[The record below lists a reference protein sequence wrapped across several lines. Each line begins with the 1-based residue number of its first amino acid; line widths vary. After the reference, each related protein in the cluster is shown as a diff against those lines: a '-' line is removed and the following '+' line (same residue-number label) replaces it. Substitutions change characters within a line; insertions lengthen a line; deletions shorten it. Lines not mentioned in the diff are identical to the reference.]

1 MLGRC
6 RWVPVLLLVFL
17 TACSSTTFVYN
28 RLDFLLPWYL
38 GDYVELER
46 EQKKYLGSL
55 LDPFLQWHRVEELP
69 QYLQMLQ
76 KAERKLDGPLIAAD
90 IEAISLSF
98 EAAWL
103 RLESRALEW
112 LMELGEQ
119 LSDEQINGFVT
130 ELRDKQTEYEEKY
143 LTRTDDE
150 YHEEAYENLRD
161 SLQDYM
167 GRLDSDQR
175 ELLKDSSLELLR
187 SDGVWLTERTAW
199 IEMLERVLQRE
210 PGWQQALRE
219 AIVSRDDTVS
229 AAYRDTYSHNT
240 AVIYAT
246 LAEVINSRSEKQDR
260 RLRAEIRSLER
271 DLETLIEQG
280 RENVDQAAAAPPANA
295 GPTTAAPTS
304 VAPYT

>member
-6 RWVPVLLLVFL
+6 RWFPVLLLVFL

-46 EQKKYLGSL
+46 EQKKQLGSL
-55 LDPFLQWHRVEELP
+55 LDPFLQWHRAEELP
-69 QYLQMLQ
+69 QYLQLLQ
-76 KAERKLDGPLIAAD
+76 EAESKLDGPLTAAD
-90 IEAISLSF
+90 IESISLSF

-112 LMELGEQ
+112 LMELGEE
-119 LSDEQINGFVT
+119 LSDEQIAGFIT
-130 ELRDKQTEYEEKY
+130 ELRDKQSEYEEKY
-143 LTRTDDE
+143 LTRTDEE

-167 GRLDSDQR
+167 GRLDSEQR
-175 ELLKDSSLELLR
+175 ELLRASSLELLR
-187 SDGVWLTERTAW
+187 SDGVWLTERAAW
-199 IEMLERVLQRE
+199 IDMLERVLRRE

-219 AIVSRDDTVS
+219 AIASRDDTVS
-229 AAYRDTYSHNT
+229 AAYRDTYAHN
-240 AVIYAT
+240 AGVIYAT

-260 RLRAEIRSLER
+260 RLRSEIGGLER

-280 RENVDQAAAAPPANA
+280 RENDSKGAA
-295 GPTTAAPTS
+295 
-304 VAPYT
+304 

>member
-6 RWVPVLLLVFL
+6 RWFPVLLLVFL

-46 EQKKYLGSL
+46 EQKKQLGSL
-55 LDPFLQWHRVEELP
+55 LDPFLQWHRAEELP
-69 QYLQMLQ
+69 QYLQLLQ
-76 KAERKLDGPLIAAD
+76 EAESKLDGPLTAAD
-90 IEAISLSF
+90 IESISLSF

-112 LMELGEQ
+112 LMELGEE
-119 LSDEQINGFVT
+119 LSDEQIAGFIT
-130 ELRDKQTEYEEKY
+130 ELRDKQSEYEEKY
-143 LTRTDDE
+143 LTRTDEE

-167 GRLDSDQR
+167 GRLDSEQR
-175 ELLKDSSLELLR
+175 ELLRDSSLELLR
-187 SDGVWLTERTAW
+187 SDGVWLPERAAW
-199 IEMLERVLQRE
+199 IDMLQRVLRRE

-219 AIVSRDDTVS
+219 AIASRDDTVS
-229 AAYRDTYSHNT
+229 AAYRDTYAHN
-240 AVIYAT
+240 AGVIYAT

-260 RLRAEIRSLER
+260 RLRSEIGGLER

-280 RENVDQAAAAPPANA
+280 RENDSKGAA
-295 GPTTAAPTS
+295 
-304 VAPYT
+304 

>member
-6 RWVPVLLLVFL
+6 RWFPVLLLVFL

-46 EQKKYLGSL
+46 EQKKQLGSL
-55 LDPFLQWHRVEELP
+55 LDPFLQWHRAEELP
-69 QYLQMLQ
+69 QYLQLLQ
-76 KAERKLDGPLIAAD
+76 EAESKLDGPLTAAD
-90 IEAISLSF
+90 IESISLSF

-112 LMELGEQ
+112 LMELGEE
-119 LSDEQINGFVT
+119 LSDEQIAGFIT
-130 ELRDKQTEYEEKY
+130 ELRDKQSEYEEKY
-143 LTRTDDE
+143 LTRTDEE

-167 GRLDSDQR
+167 GRLDSEQR
-175 ELLKDSSLELLR
+175 ELLRDSSLELLR
-187 SDGVWLTERTAW
+187 SDGVWLTERAAW
-199 IEMLERVLQRE
+199 IDMLERVLRRE

-219 AIVSRDDTVS
+219 AIASRDDTVS
-229 AAYRDTYSHNT
+229 AAYRDTYAHN
-240 AVIYAT
+240 AGVIYAT

-260 RLRAEIRSLER
+260 RLRSEIGGLER

-280 RENVDQAAAAPPANA
+280 RENDSKGAA
-295 GPTTAAPTS
+295 
-304 VAPYT
+304 

>member
-6 RWVPVLLLVFL
+6 RWFPVLLLVFL

-46 EQKKYLGSL
+46 EQKKQLGSL
-55 LDPFLQWHRVEELP
+55 LDPFLQWHRAEELP
-69 QYLQMLQ
+69 QYLQLLQ
-76 KAERKLDGPLIAAD
+76 EAESKLDGPLTAAD
-90 IEAISLSF
+90 IESISLSF

-112 LMELGEQ
+112 LMELGEE
-119 LSDEQINGFVT
+119 LSDEQIAGFIT
-130 ELRDKQTEYEEKY
+130 ELRDKQSEYEEKY
-143 LTRTDDE
+143 LTRTDEE

-167 GRLDSDQR
+167 GRLGSEQR
-175 ELLKDSSLELLR
+175 ELLRASSLELLR
-187 SDGVWLTERTAW
+187 SDGVWLTERAAW
-199 IEMLERVLQRE
+199 IDMLERVLRRE

-219 AIVSRDDTVS
+219 AIASRDDTVS
-229 AAYRDTYSHNT
+229 AAYRDTYAHN
-240 AVIYAT
+240 AGVIYAT

-260 RLRAEIRSLER
+260 RLRSEIGGLER

-280 RENVDQAAAAPPANA
+280 RENDSKGAA
-295 GPTTAAPTS
+295 
-304 VAPYT
+304 

>member
-1 MLGRC
+1 MRGRSVPGRC
-6 RWVPVLLLVFL
+6 RWIPVLLLVFL

-46 EQKKYLGSL
+46 DQKKYLGSL
-55 LDPFLQWHRVEELP
+55 LEPFLQWHRAEELP

-76 KAERKLDGPLIAAD
+76 DAESKLDGPLTAAD
-90 IEAISLSF
+90 IETISLSF

-112 LMELGEQ
+112 LMELGEE
-119 LSDEQINGFVT
+119 LSDEQINGFIT

-143 LTRTDDE
+143 LTRTDEE

-167 GRLDSDQR
+167 GRLDKDQR
-175 ELLKDSSLELLR
+175 ALLQDASLELQR
-187 SDGVWLTERTAW
+187 SDGVWLTERAAW
-199 IEMLERVLQRE
+199 IDMLERVLQRQ
-210 PGWQQALRE
+210 PGWQQALRD
-219 AIVSRDDTVS
+219 AIDSRDDTVS
-229 AAYRDTYSHNT
+229 AAYSDTYAHNT
-240 AVIYAT
+240 AVIYGT
-246 LAEVINSRSEKQDR
+246 LAETINSRSEKQDR
-260 RLRAEIRSLER
+260 RLRSEIRSLER

-280 RENVDQAAAAPPANA
+280 RENEAKAAAAASA
-295 GPTTAAPTS
+295 SAAPS
-304 VAPYT
+304 SAAPYT

>member
-6 RWVPVLLLVFL
+6 RWFPVLLLVFL

-46 EQKKYLGSL
+46 EQKKQLGSL
-55 LDPFLQWHRVEELP
+55 LDPFLQWHRAEELP
-69 QYLQMLQ
+69 QYLQLLQ
-76 KAERKLDGPLIAAD
+76 EAESKLDGPLTAAD
-90 IEAISLSF
+90 IESISLSF

-112 LMELGEQ
+112 LMELGEE
-119 LSDEQINGFVT
+119 LSDEQIAGFIT
-130 ELRDKQTEYEEKY
+130 ELRDKQSEYEEKY
-143 LTRTDDE
+143 LTRADEE

-167 GRLDSDQR
+167 GRLDSEQR
-175 ELLKDSSLELLR
+175 ELLRDSSLELLR
-187 SDGVWLTERTAW
+187 SDGVWLTERAAW
-199 IEMLERVLQRE
+199 IDMLERVLRRE

-219 AIVSRDDTVS
+219 AIASRDDTVS
-229 AAYRDTYSHNT
+229 AAYRDTYAHN
-240 AVIYAT
+240 AGVIYAT

-260 RLRAEIRSLER
+260 RLRSEIGGLER

-280 RENVDQAAAAPPANA
+280 RENDSKGAA
-295 GPTTAAPTS
+295 
-304 VAPYT
+304 

>member
-6 RWVPVLLLVFL
+6 RWFPVLLLVFL

-46 EQKKYLGSL
+46 EQKKQLGSL
-55 LDPFLQWHRVEELP
+55 LDPFLQWHRAEELP
-69 QYLQMLQ
+69 QYLQLLQ
-76 KAERKLDGPLIAAD
+76 EAESKLDGPLTAAD
-90 IEAISLSF
+90 IESISLSF

-112 LMELGEQ
+112 LMELGEE
-119 LSDEQINGFVT
+119 LSDEQIAGFIT
-130 ELRDKQTEYEEKY
+130 ELRDKQSEYEEKY
-143 LTRTDDE
+143 LTRTDEE

-167 GRLDSDQR
+167 GRLDSEQR
-175 ELLKDSSLELLR
+175 ELLRDSSLELLR
-187 SDGVWLTERTAW
+187 SDGVWLTERAAW
-199 IEMLERVLQRE
+199 IDMLQRVLRRE

-219 AIVSRDDTVS
+219 AIASRDDTVS
-229 AAYRDTYSHNT
+229 AAYRDTYAHN
-240 AVIYAT
+240 AGVIYAT

-260 RLRAEIRSLER
+260 RLRSEIGGLER

-280 RENVDQAAAAPPANA
+280 RENDSKGAA
-295 GPTTAAPTS
+295 
-304 VAPYT
+304 